1 MKMKRTSVIGSVIAA
16 CMLLSGCGNDK
27 TAENLG
33 KIAKGLFGNIEYD
46 SVPERWKNEYVSD
59 NRAAAQAIKA
69 LLKSA
74 DDGDREAFAK
84 NFTDELRARADFE
97 RLLDTFFASY
107 PTGLS
112 EVKLDGGGVSSSG
125 SYRAGHDVQEG
136 STHYECTLNGEWYMI
151 NLGFC
156 YENTDEPEKVGVDFF
171 MIKNLEAQA
180 VHQDAYSRDSDHYDD
195 IVLLCDIRSS
205 DEVSARL
212 IDGQAFL
219 WTDTDTQKLTANEM
233 RELLSKYRSLAAPEV
248 SDRIGKANAERKF
261 FNCTGYDHYYE
272 LVPENGEPRY
282 AYICAN
288 SSYGRIIYAYLC
300 TPEKTVYDVPA
311 LCPYIKP
318 EDRE

>member
-1 MKMKRTSVIGSVIAA
+1 MKRKITICALLAA
-16 CMLLSGCGNDK
+16 CMMLSGCGNDK
-27 TAENLG
+27 TVENLG

-59 NRAAAQAIKA
+59 NRAAAQVIKA
-69 LLKSA
+69 LLEAA
-74 DDGDREAFAK
+74 DAGDREAFAK
-84 NFTDELRARADFE
+84 NFTDELRAGAGFE
-97 RLLDTFFASY
+97 GLLDAFFASY
-107 PTGLS
+107 PKGFS

-125 SYRAGHDVQEG
+125 SYNAGHDVQEG
-136 STHYECTLNGEWYMI
+136 STFYECTLNGEWYII

-180 VHQDAYSRDSDHYDD
+180 VHQDAFSRDRDHYDN

-205 DEVSARL
+205 DQVNARM
-212 IDGQAFL
+212 IDGKALL
-219 WTDTDTQKLTANEM
+219 WTDTDTEKLTADEM
-233 RELLSKYRSLAAPEV
+233 RELLSAYRSLAAPEV
-248 SDRIGKANAERKF
+248 RDRIGKANAEQKF
-261 FNCTGYDHYYE
+261 FNCTGYDYYYE

-288 SSYGRIIYAYLC
+288 SPYGRIITAYLC
-300 TPEKTVYDVPA
+300 TTDDSVDGVPA

-318 EDRE
+318 EDR